1 MAQLTVPK
9 LDAKRFATG
18 MSWKDYMAQMGDNRA
33 RTEENYGKTNLTD
46 DEKKFFGG
54 LNQVKYAL
62 MLAEN
67 WCGDV
72 HRNSPLLAHICE
84 AMPGCELRVFL
95 RDQNFDITDAY
106 LNNGY
111 RSIPV
116 IVFFDKD
123 WNEIGHW
130 IERSGPATAKM
141 HALRAKTVDAAP
153 PDKDKQDAAM
163 NEFRTQY
170 MALHDGPN
178 SLWREAVKEV
188 KSILETRL
196 GLVGAADRK

>member
-33 RTEENYGKTNLTD
+33 RTEENYGKTKLTD

-84 AMPGCELRVFL
+84 AIPGCELRVFL